1 MYYYKEAKK
10 IILPMHTRKLN
21 RLKGYDYSRDGYYF
35 VTICVKDKIKYFG
48 EVKNGKTILNK
59 YGKIARQ
66 QWLWLEQQYPYIEL
80 DQFIIMPNH
89 MHGLVLINSE
99 KIKNAA
105 GRSRSRRDRF
115 GRDRFGRDR
124 SRPVPTTANINNN
137 NFKILSLSN
146 IIGAF
151 KTASSKMI
159 HESGL
164 AEFKW
169 QRSFYDHIVRQQ
181 KSLQIIRR
189 YIYYNPAECLSAF
202 GGEIRPQ

>member
-1 MYYYKEAKK
+1 
-10 IILPMHTRKLN
+10 MHTRKLN